1 MNEINLAVCLTKVMH
16 AYYDVFL

>member
-1 MNEINLAVCLTKVMH
+1 MKKINLAVCLTKVMH